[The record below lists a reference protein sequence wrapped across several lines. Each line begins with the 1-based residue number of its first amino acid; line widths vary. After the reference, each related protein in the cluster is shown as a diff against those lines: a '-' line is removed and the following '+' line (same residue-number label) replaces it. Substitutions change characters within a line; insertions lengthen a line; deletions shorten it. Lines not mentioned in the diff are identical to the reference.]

1 MWLYQGD
8 IPNKAMLLLLVLL
21 VVVLLLLLVVVVVVA
36 VMEVGVMVVVY
47 SPAEHRARITRYM
60 QLYTVKIISQGVR
73 IVCAVVLH
81 YPTTGAATP
90 RLQSIREG

>member
-21 VVVLLLLLVVVVVVA
+21 VVLLLVVVVVVVA
-36 VMEVGVMVVVY
+36 VVEVVVVVVVY
-47 SPAEHRARITRYM
+47 SPAEHPARITRYM
-60 QLYTVKIISQGVR
+60 QLHTVKIISRGVR

-81 YPTTGAATP
+81 YPTTVAATP
-90 RLQSIREG
+90 HLQSIREG

>member
-1 MWLYQGD
+1 MEVVVAD
-8 IPNKAMLLLLVLL
+8 ALLLLMM
-21 VVVLLLLLVVVVVVA
+21 VVVVVVVVVA